1 MIYEFMIPDKYQAL
15 LAAGKLVRRGA
26 LIIDPDAGR
35 IVGHLQET
43 ARLAHTVSGVA
54 NPVSAALKMA
64 EVGMG
69 AINAVQL
76 EQVKKR
82 LDSMQNMLG
91 VIEGLQVATLATS
104 VVGIGVTA
112 ASAAI
117 VCHRINLLRDDVG
130 KLGKEV
136 AEFREEWRTTQ
147 LQELLDK
154 AMTRVERVGSVRNR
168 NDQRS
173 VLQEAETVLH
183 DVFNASLSR
192 GNALLKMDA
201 IPIDALQIIID
212 GLTIAGTTRVKAL
225 LLLDE
230 TEEAKTAAAVQVK
243 AFGELTFAMP
253 SDMLGSRLKEAQNP
267 LEIAK
272 QVSAILSEARLQS
285 ASVPHLVEHLSS
297 EGIKP
302 SDFLKIA
309 DEEKDSPLLFLP
321 KSQKSS

>member
-1 MIYEFMIPDKYQAL
+1 MIYEFIIPDKYQAL
-15 LAAGKLVRRGA
+15 LAAGKLIRRGA
-26 LIIDPDAGR
+26 LLIDPDAGR

-43 ARLAHTVSGVA
+43 ARFAHTASRLT
-54 NPVSAALKMA
+54 NPVSAAMKVA
-64 EVGMG
+64 EVGLG

-76 EQVKKR
+76 EQVKNR
-82 LDSMQNMLG
+82 IDTMQNMLG

-104 VVGIGVTA
+104 VVGVGVTA

-136 AEFREEWRTTQ
+136 AAFREEWRTAQ

-154 AMTRVERVGSVRNR
+154 AITRVERVSTAQNR

-192 GNALLKMDA
+192 GIALLKMDTV
-201 IPIDALQIIID
+201 PFDALQIIID
-212 GLTIAGTTRVKAL
+212 GLIISGATRVKTL

-230 TEEAKTAAAVQVK
+230 AEEAKTAAAMQVK

-253 SDMLGSRLKEAQNP
+253 LDILASRIEAAKNP
-267 LEIAK
+267 QDIAR
-272 QVSAILSEARLQS
+272 QVSAIFSEARLQS
-285 ASVPHLVEHLSS
+285 ASVPHLIEHLLAK
-297 EGIKP
+297 GLQT
-302 SDFLKIA
+302 SDFMKIV
-309 DEEKDSPLLFLP
+309 DEEKDRPLLFLP
-321 KSQKSS
+321 TASRSE

>member
-15 LAAGKLVRRGA
+15 LAAGKLIRRGA

-43 ARLAHTVSGVA
+43 ARLAQTVSGVA
-54 NPVSAALKMA
+54 NPVSAALKVA

-82 LDSMQNMLG
+82 LDTMQNILG
-91 VIEGLQVATLATS
+91 EIKGLQVATLATS
-104 VVGIGVTA
+104 VVGVGVTA

-117 VCHRINLLRDDVG
+117 VCHRINLLRDDVN
-130 KLGKEV
+130 KLGKEM
-136 AEFREEWRTTQ
+136 AEFRDEWRTTQ

-168 NDQRS
+168 TDQRS

-192 GNALLKMDA
+192 GKALLQMDT
-201 IPIDALQIIID
+201 IPVDALQIIID
-212 GLTIAGTTRVKAL
+212 GLMISGATRVKAL
-225 LLLDE
+225 FLLDE
-230 TEEAKTAAAVQVK
+230 AEEAKAAAAQQVK
-243 AFGELTFAMP
+243 AFGELTLAMP
-253 SDMLGSRLKEAQNP
+253 SDLLGTRLGAAQNP
-267 LEIAK
+267 MEIAR
-272 QVSAILSEARLQS
+272 QVSAIFSEARLQS
-285 ASVPHLVEHLSS
+285 ASVAHLVEHLSAEGLQTS
-297 EGIKP
+297 E
-302 SDFLKIA
+302 FLKII
-309 DEEKDSPLLFLP
+309 DEERSSHLLFFP
-321 KSQKSS
+321 TK

>member
-35 IVGHLQET
+35 IAGHLQET
-43 ARLAHTVSGVA
+43 ARLAQTFKGVA
-54 NPVSAALKMA
+54 NPVSAALKVA

-69 AINAVQL
+69 SINAVQL
-76 EQVKKR
+76 EQVRKSI
-82 LDSMQNMLG
+82 DSMQNMLG
-91 VIEGLQVATLATS
+91 VIKGLQVATLATS

-117 VCHRINLLRDDVG
+117 VCHRINLLRDDVA

-136 AEFREEWRTTQ
+136 TEFREEWRTTH
-147 LQELLDK
+147 LQGLLDK
-154 AMTRVERVGSVRNR
+154 AMTRVERVGSARNR
-168 NDQRS
+168 NDQRN
-173 VLQEAETVLH
+173 VLLEAETVLH

-192 GNALLKMDA
+192 GKALLKMNA

-212 GLTIAGTTRVKAL
+212 GLMISGSTRVKAL

-230 TEEAKTAAAVQVK
+230 AAEATNAAALQVK
-243 AFGELTFAMP
+243 AFGELTFALP
-253 SDMLGSRLKEAQNP
+253 SDMLVSRLGYAENP

-272 QVSAILSEARLQS
+272 QVSAIFSEARLQA
-285 ASVPHLVEHLSS
+285 ASVPHLVEHLTA
-297 EGIKP
+297 EGVKH

-309 DEEKDSPLLFLP
+309 DEEKLSPLLFLP
-321 KSQKSS
+321 TASITS